1 MSSCCHVVDS
11 VLSIFFASWGSVLL
25 LLYNLYFFFLNS
37 LFNYGFLRLFLRL
50 SKRTSKLKTV
60 RLEAIVAMV
69 LE

>member
-25 LLYNLYFFFLNS
+25 LLYDLYFFLNS